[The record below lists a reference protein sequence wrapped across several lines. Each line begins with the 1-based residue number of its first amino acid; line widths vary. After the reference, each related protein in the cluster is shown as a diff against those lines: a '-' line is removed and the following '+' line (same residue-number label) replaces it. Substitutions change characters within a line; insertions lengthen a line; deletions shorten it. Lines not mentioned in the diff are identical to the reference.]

1 VDKGGKMKKF
11 FFLMSVILLISAC
24 SPNQAPSEI
33 SPQPE
38 KKLYTSTPA
47 PVITDLLNN
56 AGFHQTRN
64 YCTVD
69 CTSYELYDPH
79 VIAKVFTNGSFSIQ
93 TVANTSGV
101 LDMQVIN
108 NILTQEYGQELTNW
122 VTENFTSA
130 LRKEQTAAIGDY
142 NITMSGKA
150 NEKMVITI
158 TSVAK

>member
-1 VDKGGKMKKF
+1 M
-11 FFLMSVILLISAC
+11 
-24 SPNQAPSEI
+24 
-33 SPQPE
+33 
-38 KKLYTSTPA
+38 
-47 PVITDLLNN
+47 
-56 AGFHQTRN
+56 
-64 YCTVD
+64 
-69 CTSYELYDPH
+69 
-79 VIAKVFTNGSFSIQ
+79 IAKVFTNGSFSIQ

-122 VTENFTSA
+122 VTENFTAA